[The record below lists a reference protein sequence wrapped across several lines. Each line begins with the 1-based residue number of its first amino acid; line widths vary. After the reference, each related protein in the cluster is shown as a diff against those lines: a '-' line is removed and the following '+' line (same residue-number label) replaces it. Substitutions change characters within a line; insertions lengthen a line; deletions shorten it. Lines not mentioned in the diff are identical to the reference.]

1 MNEKIKHTTE
11 MSKELV
17 HVQLENYTKLNNKA
31 GVVLNMLAIFIPIYL
46 FVIEHS
52 NQAIKYWS
60 ICTVFLFVLGI
71 ISMLLVLNSSEL
83 HIGVNEDM
91 YDEFINK
98 ENLDDILLIELGA
111 NITSIKANDDI
122 LKKQSFWYRNGII
135 LVIVSVIVA
144 TILLTFSIFYA
155 KESKDDKTMSEKDKS
170 KNTKT
175 AVIQPKVT
183 IPTVSKSV
191 LKTIHGSDTT
201 GKDIPKKSK

>member
-31 GVVLNMLAIFIPIYL
+31 GVVLNMLAIFITIYL